1 MNKDITLYQDN
12 VITRTAS
19 NMSEL
24 ERNILYMV
32 ISQINEKDA
41 TYFVSAAELMERT
54 GNKELN
60 FTSFQEAT
68 KSLVNH
74 YFETTLPNG
83 NFLQGNFVAAAEY
96 HKGKGIIE
104 IEIAKLVKPYY
115 LNLKEKFT
123 TYQLNAAMS
132 ISGKYAKRM
141 YEILS
146 MYKNFP
152 NPSATLDVA
161 DLKRML
167 SIIDLNGRDL
177 YPKFTHFKTRILDP
191 ATAEINKKTEIKFE
205 WKENYGKSATKG
217 RKPIS
222 TITFNIMKAQNQKE
236 LYPNLSLR
244 LTKEFRLTEKQA
256 ATILSTF
263 PIPEITKKLYDISLS
278 KTKIANI
285 GAYTAKSFNV

>member
-1 MNKDITLYQDN
+1 M
-12 VITRTAS
+12 
-19 NMSEL
+19 
-24 ERNILYMV
+24 
-32 ISQINEKDA
+32 
-41 TYFVSAAELMERT
+41 
-54 GNKELN
+54 
-60 FTSFQEAT
+60 
-68 KSLVNH
+68 
-74 YFETTLPNG
+74 
-83 NFLQGNFVAAAEY
+83 AAAEY

-191 ATAEINKKTEIKFE
+191 ATAEINKKTEIKF
-205 WKENYGKSATKG
+205 G
-217 RKPIS
+217 
-222 TITFNIMKAQNQKE
+222 
-236 LYPNLSLR
+236 
-244 LTKEFRLTEKQA
+244 
-256 ATILSTF
+256 
-263 PIPEITKKLYDISLS
+263 
-278 KTKIANI
+278 
-285 GAYTAKSFNV
+285 V